1 MLRESGLEPT
11 GTHYFY
17 LVRALLAGQDVVSAI
32 EALQEMES
40 LGVSCFT
47 YADSAGQGVAS
58 FDFDRYQSIKSMLA
72 ESIAGPR
79 HGVGKFKEEG
89 KTAGGKQQLEALYFA
104 LVEQVR
110 ASKSAAAEA
119 GVEST
124 ATAARTSPPRVVLDA
139 LIESAGYLGLVN
151 KSFSMFQEC
160 SSLFSVA
167 PDINTYNALLAATSA
182 RNSGTM
188 TAVFSVFQDIEA
200 SCFPLPGV
208 RGSRGQDHSFSI
220 LIEALVARKEF
231 RILDQVSV
239 YLWSSALLVLPLLAS
254 ERVI

>member
-11 GTHYFY
+11 GTHYYY

-40 LGVSCFT
+40 LGVSCFS
-47 YADSAGQGVAS
+47 YADSTASGVAR
-58 FDFDRYQSIKSMLA
+58 FDYDKYQSIKSMLV

-79 HGVGKFKEEG
+79 HGQGKFREEG
-89 KTAGGKQQLEALYFA
+89 RTAGGKQQLESLYFA

-110 ASKSAAAEA
+110 ASKGAAAEA
-119 GVEST
+119 GEASAES
-124 ATAARTSPPRVVLDA
+124 AAVAGGAARTSPPRVVLDA

-160 SSLFSVA
+160 ASLFNVT

-200 SCFPLPGV
+200 TCFPLPGV
-208 RGSRGQDHSFSI
+208 RGSRGQDHAFSI
-220 LIEALVARKEF
+220 LLEALVARKEF
-231 RILDQVSV
+231 RILDQVS
-239 YLWSSALLVLPLLAS
+239 LRTNA
-254 ERVI
+254 

>member
-11 GTHYFY
+11 GTHYYY

-47 YADSAGQGVAS
+47 YADIGG
-58 FDFDRYQSIKSMLA
+58 FDYDKYQSIKGMLV
-72 ESIAGPR
+72 ENIAGPR
-79 HGVGKFKEEG
+79 HGQGKFREEG
-89 KTAGGKQQLEALYFA
+89 RTAGGKQQLESLYFA

-110 ASKSAAAEA
+110 ASKTAAAEA
-119 GVEST
+119 GEAGVEGAALAA

-160 SSLFSVA
+160 ASLFNVA

-188 TAVFSVFQDIEA
+188 MAVFSVFQDIEA
-200 SCFPLPGV
+200 TCFPQPGV

-220 LIEALVARKEF
+220 LLEALVARKEF
-231 RILDQVSV
+231 RILDQVRAVS
-239 YLWSSALLVLPLLAS
+239 LVGFLFRLP
-254 ERVI
+254 EIW